1 MHEIILIALAAAIA
15 NYVIFVDLLGLSFF
29 ISATSNFRRIT
40 ILAAATTIVLML
52 SSIFIFI
59 VKMLTANHAVFNLL
73 LPMISMLIIFLMTIF
88 VLKLFKNLFGLE
100 LSSHNIALS
109 LIVLNSGIL
118 YISIQ
123 STNYENLF
131 EATLFSL
138 IGGIGFSLSLICFS
152 ALKENINQLP
162 VPEVLRGN
170 PITMI
175 TIGIVSLGFMG
186 LIGL

>member
-15 NYVIFVDLLGLSFF
+15 NNVIFVDLLGLSFF
-29 ISATSNFRRIT
+29 ISATSKLSRIT
-40 ILAAATTIVLML
+40 ALAAATTMVLML
-52 SSIFIFI
+52 SSISIFV
-59 VKMLTANHAVFNLL
+59 VKMVTANHIIFNLL
-73 LPMISMLIIFLMTIF
+73 LPMISMLIIFLMMIC
-88 VLKLFKNLFGLE
+88 VLKLFKNIFGLKF
-100 LSSHNIALS
+100 SSHNIALS

-118 YISIQ
+118 YISIR

-138 IGGIGFSLSLICFS
+138 IGGIGFSLSLICYS

-175 TIGIVSLGFMG
+175 TIGILSLGFMG

>member
-1 MHEIILIALAAAIA
+1 
-15 NYVIFVDLLGLSFF
+15 
-29 ISATSNFRRIT
+29 
-40 ILAAATTIVLML
+40 
-52 SSIFIFI
+52 
-59 VKMLTANHAVFNLL
+59 
-73 LPMISMLIIFLMTIF
+73 MISMLIIFLMTIF
-88 VLKLFKNLFGLE
+88 VLKLFKNLFSLE
-100 LSSHNIALS
+100 FSSHNIALS

-118 YISIQ
+118 YISIR

>member
-1 MHEIILIALAAAIA
+1 
-15 NYVIFVDLLGLSFF
+15 
-29 ISATSNFRRIT
+29 
-40 ILAAATTIVLML
+40 
-52 SSIFIFI
+52 
-59 VKMLTANHAVFNLL
+59 
-73 LPMISMLIIFLMTIF
+73 MISMLIIFLITIF

-118 YISIQ
+118 HISIR

-131 EATLFSL
+131 EAALFSL